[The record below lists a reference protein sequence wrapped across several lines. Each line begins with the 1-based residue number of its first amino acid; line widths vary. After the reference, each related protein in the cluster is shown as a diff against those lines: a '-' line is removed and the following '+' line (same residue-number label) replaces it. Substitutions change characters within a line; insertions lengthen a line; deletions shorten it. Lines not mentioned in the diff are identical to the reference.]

1 MPKRTDISTI
11 LIIGAGP
18 IVIGQACEFD
28 YSGTQAVK
36 TLKEEGYRIVL
47 VNSNPAT
54 IMTDPELADATYIE
68 PITPEIVAELIEK
81 ERHVIPGGFALL
93 PTMGGQ
99 TALNCALSLRRLGT
113 LAKFDVEM
121 IGATAD
127 AIDKA
132 EDRQLFRNAMEKIGL
147 QTPKSRLANASAL
160 KKSDRDKYLA
170 DHAKL
175 SGAELEEF
183 ERQWALGE
191 NERRKRYQ
199 QQALA
204 EALMALNDVGLPAI
218 IRPSFTMGGTGGG
231 IAYNKEEFID
241 IIERGVDASP
251 TNEVLI
257 EESVLG
263 WKEFEMEVVR
273 DKKDNCIIVCSIENV
288 DPMGVHTGDSITVA
302 PALTLTDKEYQIM
315 RDAAIAVLR
324 EIGVETGGSNVQ
336 FGVNPADGRMVVIEM
351 NPRVSRSSA
360 LASKATGFPIAKVA
374 AKLAVGYTLD
384 EIANDITGGA
394 TPASFEPTIDYV
406 VTKIPRFAFEKFPGA
421 STTLTTSMKSVGEVM
436 AIGRT
441 FQESLQKALRGLET
455 GLTGLDEIDIE
466 GLGRGDDKNAIRAAL
481 GTPTPD
487 RILQVAQAMRL
498 GWSNDEIH
506 NSCRIDPWFLTE
518 MRGIVAMEDKIRR
531 HGLPNNAFG
540 LRSLKAMGFS
550 DARLAVLG
558 RTTEVEVTAKRHAL
572 GVRPVFKR
580 IDTCAAE
587 FASPTAY
594 MYSSYEAPF
603 AREPAN
609 ESAPSDKKKVIILGG
624 GPNRIGQGIEF
635 DYCCC
640 HACFALHEAGYE
652 TIMINCNPET
662 VSSDY
667 DTSDRLYFEPLTAE
681 DVLEIIDAER
691 RSGTLHGVIVQFGG
705 QTPLKLAGPLEAAKV
720 PILDTSPNAIDLAED
735 RDRFKQLLDRLGLR
749 QPRNGIAQSPGEARA
764 IAEGIG
770 YPIVI
775 RPSYVLG
782 GRAMEIVHD
791 APQLDRYLARLTGDL
806 DRPSELVVS
815 AKRPLLIDRYL
826 SNAVEIDVDCLCDGK
841 DAYIAGIMEHIEE
854 AGIHSGDSACALP
867 PHSLEASTIAELER
881 ETRALALALRVGGL
895 MNVQYAIK
903 DGDIYV
909 LEVNPRASRTVPFV
923 SKVVGLPVAKI
934 AARIMAGES
943 LASFKLKPAQ
953 VRHRAVKES
962 VFPFARFP
970 GVDTVLGPEMKST
983 GEVMGI
989 DGSFEI
995 AFAKSQIG
1003 GGANLPRSGTVFVS
1017 VKDTD
1022 KPRILD
1028 AVRVLASLG
1037 FKCIATSGTQRYLV
1051 AHGVQAAK
1059 IFKVLE
1065 GRPHIVDA
1073 IKNGG
1078 VQLVFNTTE
1087 GAAALADS
1095 RSMRNAAL
1103 LHKVPYYT
1111 TLSGAVAAARGI
1123 KAYLGGDLE
1132 VRALQSYFSDRAS
1145 GAFS

>member
-1 MPKRTDISTI
+1 MPKRTDIESI

-28 YSGTQAVK
+28 YSGTQACK
-36 TLKEEGYRIVL
+36 ALKAEGYRLIL

-54 IMTDPELADATYIE
+54 IMTDPDLADATYLE
-68 PITPEIVAELIEK
+68 PITPEIVAKIIEK
-81 ERHVIPGGFALL
+81 EQPDALL

-99 TALNCALSLRRLGT
+99 TALTCALSLRKMGVLDRFGV
-113 LAKFDVEM
+113 KM

-132 EDRQLFRNAMEKIGL
+132 EDRELFREAMKKIGL
-147 QTPKSRLANASAL
+147 QTPRSHQIKTLP
-160 KKSDRDKYLA
+160 
-170 DHAKL
+170 
-175 SGAELEEF
+175 
-183 ERQWALGE
+183 
-191 NERRKRYQ
+191 
-199 QQALA
+199 QAL
-204 EALMALNDVGLPAI
+204 EALEDIGLPTV
-218 IRPSFTMGGTGGG
+218 IRPSFTLGGTGGG
-231 IAYNKEEFID
+231 IAYNKAEFID
-241 IIERGVDASP
+241 IVERGIDASP
-251 TNEVLI
+251 TSEVLI

-273 DKKDNCIIVCSIENV
+273 DKKDNCIIICSIENV
-288 DPMGVHTGDSITVA
+288 DPMGVHTGDSITIA

-315 RDAAIAVLR
+315 RDASIAVLR

-336 FGVNPADGRMVVIEM
+336 FAVNPANGRLVIIEM

-374 AKLAVGYTLD
+374 AKLAIGYTLD

-421 STTLTTSMKSVGEVM
+421 EPVLTTSMKSVGEAM

-441 FQESLQKALRGLET
+441 FQESLQKALRSLET
-455 GLTGLDEIDIE
+455 GLTGLDEITIE
-466 GLGRGDDKNAIRAAL
+466 GYDPAMGIDDADNKAAIRAAL

-487 RILQVAQAMRL
+487 RLLKIAQAMRY
-498 GWSNDEIH
+498 GASDELIH
-506 NSCRIDPWFLTE
+506 NACRIDLWFLAQIRALVKTE
-518 MRGIVAMEDKIRR
+518 AEIKTK
-531 HGLPNNAFG
+531 GLPATAGAF
-540 LRSLKAMGFS
+540 RWLKAKGFS
-550 DARLAVLG
+550 DQRLARLTGNKAD
-558 RTTEVEVTAKRHAL
+558 EVTQKRRAL

-594 MYSSYEAPF
+594 MYSTYETPF
-603 AREPAN
+603 AGTAADEA
-609 ESAPSDKKKVIILGG
+609 APTAEKKVIILGG

-640 HACFALHEAGYE
+640 HAAFALKEAGYE
-652 TIMINCNPET
+652 SIMVNCNPET
-662 VSSDY
+662 VSTDY
-667 DTSDRLYFEPLTAE
+667 DTSDRLYFEPLTPE
-681 DVLEIIDAER
+681 DVLEIVDTER
-691 RSGTLHGVIVQFGG
+691 SNGTLHGVIVQFGG
-705 QTPLKLAGPLEAAKV
+705 QTPLKLAEPLEKAKV
-720 PILDTSPNAIDLAED
+720 PILGTSPDAIDLAED
-735 RDRFKQLLDRLGLR
+735 RDRFNKLIKQLKLR
-749 QPRNGIAQSPGEARA
+749 QPQSGIATSPDAARA
-764 IAEGIG
+764 IADEIG
-770 YPIVI
+770 YPVLI

-782 GRAMEIVHD
+782 GRAMEIVRD
-791 APQLDRYLARLTGDL
+791 GTQLDRYVSKLASLL
-806 DRPSELVVS
+806 DRPTELVVS
-815 AKRPLLIDRYL
+815 KKSPLLIDRYL
-826 SNAVEIDVDCLCDGK
+826 SDATEVDVDCLADGK
-841 DAYIAGIMEHIEE
+841 DTFVVGIMEHIEE

-867 PHSLEASTIAELER
+867 PHSLSEATITELER
-881 ETRALALALRVGGL
+881 QTRALALALRVGGL

-903 DGDIYV
+903 NGDIYV

-1111 TLSGAVAAARGI
+1111 TLSGAVAAAQGI

-1132 VRALQSYFSDRAS
+1132 VRALQSYFSDRA
-1145 GAFS
+1145 